1 MMTYSQKWMLEW
13 LKMSV
18 SRSRL
23 WKACGVRIM
32 AMSSP
37 PSNSGTVFRK
47 KVSQAI
53 CSHQNTGKFR
63 VQGLGFGSDEQTCA

>member
-1 MMTYSQKWMLEW
+1 MMTHSQKWMLEW

-18 SRSRL
+18 LMSRL
-23 WKACGVRIM
+23 WKACGVRTI

-37 PSNSGTVFRK
+37 PSRSGTVFRK

-53 CSHQNTGKFR
+53 CSHQNR
-63 VQGLGFGSDEQTCA
+63 D